1 MSLAAFGIAAVLLA
15 LERITYALVWHRPQ
29 AFAAWSGRR
38 GYADPVDALETLF
51 VAFKALQLAVFVGWC
66 MIHGTGL
73 RWPTGAGPGVLL
85 AGTAAIAIGQ
95 YLNASVFRRLG
106 RAGVFYGNR
115 FGQPVPW
122 CTAFPFSVLRHPQY
136 VGTVLSIWGFFLLAA
151 YPEPHW
157 FALPALETLY
167 YAAGALLEHERAPA
181 RPDTREAACE
191 SHS

>member
-1 MSLAAFGIAAVLLA
+1 MSLAALGIAAVLLA
-15 LERITYALVWHRPQ
+15 LERVAYVWVWYRPE
-29 AFAAWSGRR
+29 AFAAWSARR
-38 GYADPVDALETLF
+38 GYTDPVDALETLF

-66 MIHGTGL
+66 VVHGPGL
-73 RWPTGAGPGVLL
+73 RWPTDAGVAPAL
-85 AGTAAIAIGQ
+85 AGVAAIAIGQ

-106 RAGVFYGNR
+106 RVGVFYGNR
-115 FGQPVPW
+115 FGRPVPW

-167 YAAGALLEHERAPA
+167 YAAGALLEHEPAPV
-181 RPDTREAACE
+181 RQDSPEAA
-191 SHS
+191 